1 MNEVRKV
8 DTAGHIGGPKDWTCS
23 TATEGKN
30 SRRGRQLPLEMLI
43 FNF

>member
-8 DTAGHIGGPKDWTCS
+8 HTAGHIGGP
-23 TATEGKN
+23 EGE
-30 SRRGRQLPLEMLI
+30 SGRRRRQLPLEMLI